1 MAGGRDARRPWT
13 VATPIPFRAD
23 REAGVHDLSRT
34 MAPRAWRNPPMTSVQ
49 DNKALVRRFIDEI
62 FVAGRTEAVDELLA
76 DDFVGH
82 TWPST
87 GDPKAD
93 LKAAIGRTSKGLSDP
108 RFVVEDM
115 IGEGDEV
122 AVRLTAEAT
131 QTGELMGM
139 PASGKRYSIGEIHI
153 FRVRDGK
160 VAEHWHQFDQM
171 TMMRQLGAMPAAG
184 ASPASNGQKAQTGE
198 PAAAR

>member
-1 MAGGRDARRPWT
+1 LNLD
-13 VATPIPFRAD
+13 
-23 REAGVHDLSRT
+23 
-34 MAPRAWRNPPMTSVQ
+34 

-62 FVAGRTEAVDELLA
+62 FVQGRPESVDQLLT

-87 GDPKAD
+87 GHPKDD

-108 RFVVEDM
+108 RFIVEDL
-115 IGEGDEV
+115 IGEGDLVV
-122 AVRLTAEAT
+122 ARLTAEAT
-131 QTGELMGM
+131 QTGEIMGM

-153 FRVRDGK
+153 FRVKAGK

-171 TMMRQLGAMPAAG
+171 GMMRQLGVLPGG
-184 ASPASNGQKAQTGE
+184 ASAGSEAKA
-198 PAAAR
+198 

>member
-1 MAGGRDARRPWT
+1 
-13 VATPIPFRAD
+13 
-23 REAGVHDLSRT
+23 
-34 MAPRAWRNPPMTSVQ
+34 MTSVQ

-62 FVAGRTEAVDELLA
+62 FVNGRTEAVDELLA

-87 GDPKAD
+87 GHPKDD

-108 RFVVEDM
+108 RFLVEDM
-115 IGEGDEV
+115 IGEGDQV

-171 TMMRQLGAMPAAG
+171 KMMQQLGAMPAAG
-184 ASPASNGQKAQTGE
+184 SKAGAEATRE
-198 PAAAR
+198 PAAEPEPASVR

>member
-1 MAGGRDARRPWT
+1 MTT
-13 VATPIPFRAD
+13 VD
-23 REAGVHDLSRT
+23 
-34 MAPRAWRNPPMTSVQ
+34 
-49 DNKALVRRFIDEI
+49 DNKAIVGRFIDEI
-62 FVAGRTEAVDELLA
+62 FVRGSTEAVDELLA

-87 GDPKAD
+87 GDPKGD

-108 RFVVEDM
+108 RFLVEDM
-115 IGEGDEV
+115 IGEGDRV

-153 FRVRDGK
+153 FRLRDGK
-160 VAEHWHQFDQM
+160 VVEHWHQFDQM
-171 TMMRQLGAMPAAG
+171 KMMQQLGVMPGLPAAAG
-184 ASPASNGQKAQTGE
+184 AT
-198 PAAAR
+198 R